1 MADYVALEIAPWL
14 YRVKIPVPLPLK
26 FVNCYLVRGAS
37 GWAVVDTGMRYE
49 PAAATWEQALA
60 ELGLAWSRIS
70 TILVTHYHP
79 DHYGAAGWMQAL
91 AGAPVLMGPASIA
104 AVAKIWEVTPDAA
117 AAATSGLFSR
127 HGMPAAMLAQI
138 NDLIHLQLEQTLPHP
153 ELTALDPAVPLRLGD
168 HAWQVIDAP
177 GHADGQI
184 CLYEASAQILLAA
197 DQVLPKITPNV
208 SVWPESAPNP
218 LRAYLASLPQIAE
231 LPAVLVLPGH
241 REPFSNLRERCLE
254 IIQHHAERLA
264 FMQRLAGAGRSAYA
278 ISTEAFALAE
288 LTPHQVRFAM
298 AETLAHL
305 VYLESEGR
313 MRSVEQNGTTLFI
326 DRDHT

>member
-1 MADYVALEIAPWL
+1 M

-26 FVNCYLVRGAS
+26 FVNCYLVRGAA
-37 GWAVVDTGMRYE
+37 GWAVVDTGMRYA

-70 TILVTHYHP
+70 RILVTHYHP

-91 AGAPVLMGPASIA
+91 AGAPVLMSPASIV
-104 AVAKIWEVTPDAA
+104 AVAKIWETTPELA
-117 AAATSGLFSR
+117 AAATSGLFGR
-127 HGMPAAMLAQI
+127 HGMPAAMLGQI
-138 NDLIHLQLEQTLPHP
+138 IDLIHLQLAQTLPHP
-153 ELTALDPAVPLRLGD
+153 TLTALDPTQPLRLGD
-168 HAWQVIDAP
+168 SAWQVIDAP

-184 CLYEASAQILLAA
+184 CLFDARAQILLAA

-208 SVWPESAPNP
+208 SVWPESEPNP

-231 LPAVLVLPGH
+231 LPALLVLPGH
-241 REPFSNLRERCLE
+241 REPFSNLRERCGE